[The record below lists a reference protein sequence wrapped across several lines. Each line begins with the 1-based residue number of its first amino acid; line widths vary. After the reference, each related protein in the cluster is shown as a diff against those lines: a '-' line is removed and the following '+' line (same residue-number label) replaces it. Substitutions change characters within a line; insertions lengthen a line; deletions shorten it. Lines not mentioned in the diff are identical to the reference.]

1 MENNEKVDSSDDSD
15 MEGDDQGMDEILPME
30 EDDQEYREMN
40 DALSLES
47 VREDEE
53 REIDAEMDEAENLNT
68 DS

>member
-53 REIDAEMDEAENLNT
+53 REIDAEMDEAENPNM

>member
-1 MENNEKVDSSDDSD
+1 
-15 MEGDDQGMDEILPME
+15 ME

-53 REIDAEMDEAENLNT
+53 REIDAEMDEAENLNM